1 MLDFNLIVYAFV
13 TRWGEEVNIAFG
25 SRMLLDREQSFF
37 LGFCYR
43 SGQGFFLS
51 IQLRQFADRE

>member
-25 SRMLLDREQSFF
+25 SRMLLDREQSF

-51 IQLRQFADRE
+51 IQPQQFDRE